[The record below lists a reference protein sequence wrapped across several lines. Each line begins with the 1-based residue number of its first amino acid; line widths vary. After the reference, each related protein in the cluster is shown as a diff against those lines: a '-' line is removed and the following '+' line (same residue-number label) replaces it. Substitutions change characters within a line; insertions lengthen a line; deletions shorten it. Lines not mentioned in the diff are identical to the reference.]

1 MIDVDNQPDLDEVLN
16 LLSENVSGKPTNRNS
31 SSTTS
36 TEEHLTDDEMYHFL
50 MNKLRDT
57 IESNTDVIE
66 QTKDLVT
73 QLGTS
78 EYIEA
83 HASLVK
89 SQADL
94 MKNMVG
100 IIMEKKKLAQA
111 KELKTRDLDIKEKSA
126 GAKKKAELT
135 EGATQQT
142 NILIASRDSIFD
154 ALFGTGED
162 KEKAEIKIKE
172 ANGMIVDV

>member
-1 MIDVDNQPDLDEVLN
+1 MIDVDNQPDLDDVLAS
-16 LLSENVSGKPTNRNS
+16 LSVNEPVKKIVKDARTLATKEN
-31 SSTTS
+31 
-36 TEEHLTDDEMYHFL
+36 LTDDEMYHFL

-57 IESNTDVIE
+57 IDSNTDVIE

-111 KELKTRDLDIKEKSA
+111 KELKSRDLDIKEKA
-126 GAKKKAELT
+126 ADTKKTPELSD
-135 EGATQQT
+135 GNSRQT

-154 ALFGTGED
+154 ALFGTDED
-162 KEKAEIKIKE
+162 KEKAAKKIKE